1 MIKRHFLPLCF
12 YLLLVLLLPVP
23 ILAAQNAD
31 DEYENRM
38 LSALQ
43 NIQDLNNN
51 EALKQTRAIIQSY
64 PTSKLAQ
71 LLYADLLMAKT
82 GVLSSIGSGI
92 PDNTPQQPNLNDLT
106 FEIKQRLS
114 HIKNPAQQGQL
125 PDNLIRLADNQ
136 RYFIVIELSQS
147 RLYVYRNE
155 QGTPALETDFFIS
168 IGLKGAGKQYRGD
181 QKTPIGVY
189 HVTRYI
195 DDTELPDLY
204 GRGAFPVN
212 YPNTW
217 DIRQNRSGGGIWI
230 HGTPSYTYNR
240 PPWSSNGCVVLSNED
255 FTHINDYIQPSQ
267 HTPVIITQKINW
279 IDLEQWQRNQ
289 QSMLKVLTQWIED
302 WESNNHQRYSS
313 HYSKTDFEAY
323 GRDYKTWEGHK
334 RWVNRNKKGVSVEY
348 NNLNIFKYP
357 GEDNLITM
365 QYDQDYHSNNLD
377 LATPKELYW
386 KQQEKQWSIVYEGV
400 REYQKDEDRLV
411 EN

>member
-1 MIKRHFLPLCF
+1 MINLRISYLCIH
-12 YLLLVLLLPVP
+12 LLLGLLLPAVVS
-23 ILAAQNAD
+23 AAQQSA
-31 DEYENRM
+31 DEYEHKM
-38 LSALQ
+38 LLALQ
-43 NIQDLNNN
+43 NIQQQNNDQ
-51 EALKQTRAIIQSY
+51 ALQQTLDIIHNY

-71 LLYADLLMAKT
+71 LLYADLLIAKT

-92 PDNTPQQPNLNDLT
+92 PQYAPGTPRLNELT

-114 HIKNPAQQGQL
+114 HIKTPATQGML
-125 PDNLIRLADNQ
+125 PDNLIRLAHNQ
-136 RYFIVIELSQS
+136 RYFIVIDLSQS

-155 QGTPALETDFFIS
+155 QGTPALETDFFVS
-168 IGLKGAGKQYRGD
+168 IGLKGAGKQVRGD

-195 DDTELPDLY
+195 DDAELPDLY

-217 DIRQNRSGGGIWI
+217 DIRNNRSGGGIWI

-255 FTHINDYIQPSQ
+255 FTRINDYIQPSR
-267 HTPVIITQKINW
+267 HTAVIITRKINW
-279 IDLEQWQRNQ
+279 ITPEQWQLRQ
-289 QSMLKVLTQWIED
+289 QSMLKVLTRWIED
-302 WESNNHQRYSS
+302 WESNNHERYSS

-348 NNLNIFKYP
+348 TNLNIFKYP
-357 GEDNLITM
+357 GEDQLITM
-365 QYDQDYHSNNLD
+365 QYDQSYHSNNLD
-377 LATPKELYW
+377 LATPKELFW
-386 KQQEKQWSIVYEGV
+386 KLQDKQWSIVYEGV

>member
-1 MIKRHFLPLCF
+1 MKNAHLSIWCLKVLG
-12 YLLLVLLLPVP
+12 LLLPV
-23 ILAAQNAD
+23 LTFAAQPAD
-31 DEYENRM
+31 DAYEYRM

-43 NIQDLNNN
+43 NIQLQKNDQ
-51 EALKQTRAIIQSY
+51 ALEQTLEIIQSY
-64 PTSKLAQ
+64 PSSKLAH

-82 GVLSSIGSGI
+82 GVLPGIGGGI
-92 PDNTPQQPNLNDLT
+92 AHSDHQQPQVSDLT

-114 HIKNPAQQGQL
+114 HLKTPATKGLL

-136 RYFIVIELSQS
+136 RYFIVIDLSQS

-155 QGTPALETDFFIS
+155 QGTPVLETDFFIS

-181 QKTPIGVY
+181 QKTPVGVY

-195 DDTELPDLY
+195 DDAELPDLY

-217 DIRQNRSGGGIWI
+217 DIRNERSGGGIWI

-255 FTHINDYIQPSQ
+255 FTRINEYIRPSQ
-267 HTPVIITQKINW
+267 HTPVIISKKINW
-279 IDLEQWQRNQ
+279 INLEQWQRNQ
-289 QSMLKVLTQWIED
+289 QSLLKVMTRWIED
-302 WESNNHQRYSS
+302 WESNDHKRYSS
-313 HYSKTDFEAY
+313 HYSKTDFNAY
-323 GRDYKTWEGHK
+323 GRDYKTWDGHK

-348 NNLNIFKYP
+348 TNLNIYRYP

-365 QYDQDYHSNNLD
+365 QYDQSYHSNNLD
-377 LATPKELYW
+377 LASPKELYW
-386 KQQEKQWSIVYEGV
+386 RLQNQKWLIVYEGV

>member
-1 MIKRHFLPLCF
+1 MNNLRILCISI
-12 YLLLVLLLPVP
+12 YLLLGLLLP
-23 ILAAQNAD
+23 AAVSAAPQTA
-31 DEYENRM
+31 DEYEHKM

-43 NIQDLNNN
+43 NIQQQNNDQ
-51 EALKQTRAIIQSY
+51 ALQQTLEIIHNY

-92 PDNTPQQPNLNDLT
+92 PQNTPGTPRLDELT

-114 HIKNPAQQGQL
+114 HIKTPATQGML

-136 RYFIVIELSQS
+136 RYFIVIDLSQS

-168 IGLKGAGKQYRGD
+168 IGLKGAGKQLRGD

-195 DDTELPDLY
+195 DDAELPDLY

-217 DIRQNRSGGGIWI
+217 DIRNNRSGGGIWI

-255 FTHINDYIQPSQ
+255 FTRINDYIQPSQ
-267 HTPVIITQKINW
+267 HTAVIITRKINW
-279 IDLEQWQRNQ
+279 ITLEQWQLRQ
-289 QSMLKVLTQWIED
+289 QSMLKVLTRWIED
-302 WESNNHQRYSS
+302 WESNNHERYSS

-323 GRDYKTWEGHK
+323 GRDYKTWDGHK

-348 NNLNIFKYP
+348 SNLNIFKYP
-357 GEDNLITM
+357 GEDQLITM
-365 QYDQDYHSNNLD
+365 QYDQSYHSNNLD
-377 LATPKELYW
+377 LATPKELFW
-386 KQQEKQWSIVYEGV
+386 KLQDKQWSIVYEGV

>member
-1 MIKRHFLPLCF
+1 MINLRISYLCIH
-12 YLLLVLLLPVP
+12 LLLGLLLPAVVS
-23 ILAAQNAD
+23 AAQQSA
-31 DEYENRM
+31 DEYEHKM

-43 NIQDLNNN
+43 NIQQQNNDQ
-51 EALKQTRAIIQSY
+51 ALQQTLDIIHNY

-71 LLYADLLMAKT
+71 LLYADLLIAKT

-92 PDNTPQQPNLNDLT
+92 PQNASGTPRLNELT

-114 HIKNPAQQGQL
+114 HIKTPATQGML
-125 PDNLIRLADNQ
+125 PDNLIRLAHNQ
-136 RYFIVIELSQS
+136 RYFIVIDLSQS

-155 QGTPALETDFFIS
+155 QGTPVLETDFFVS
-168 IGLKGAGKQYRGD
+168 IGLKGAGKQVRGD

-195 DDTELPDLY
+195 DDAELPDLY

-217 DIRQNRSGGGIWI
+217 DIRNNRSGGGIWI

-255 FTHINDYIQPSQ
+255 FTRINDYIQPSQ
-267 HTPVIITQKINW
+267 HTAVIITRKINW
-279 IDLEQWQRNQ
+279 ITPEQWQLRQ
-289 QSMLKVLTQWIED
+289 QSMLKVLTRWIED
-302 WESNNHQRYSS
+302 WESNNHERYSS

-348 NNLNIFKYP
+348 TNLNIFKYP
-357 GEDNLITM
+357 GEDQLITM
-365 QYDQDYHSNNLD
+365 QYDQSYHSNNLD
-377 LATPKELYW
+377 LATPKELFW
-386 KQQEKQWSIVYEGV
+386 KLQDKQWSIVYEGV